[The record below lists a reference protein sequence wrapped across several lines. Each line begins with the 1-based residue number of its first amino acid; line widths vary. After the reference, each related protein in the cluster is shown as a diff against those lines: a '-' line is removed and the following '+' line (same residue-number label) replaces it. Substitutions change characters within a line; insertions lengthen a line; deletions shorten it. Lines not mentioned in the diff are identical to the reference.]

1 MARSKAPGGTSTGP
15 ARWRT
20 AASTSSNGPS
30 AGPIFSSD
38 EAAQLGA
45 GMKLRRIALGSERI
59 SSVTSSW
66 RSPGTCQSKPSGST
80 WLSTARGTWTVTPSA
95 SLPGSNW

>member
-1 MARSKAPGGTSTGP
+1 MARSNASGGTSTGP
-15 ARWRT
+15 ARSSSRPR
-20 AASTSSNGPS
+20 TSSSGPS
-30 AGPIFSSD
+30 AGPIRARA
-38 EAAQLGA
+38 EVAQLGA
-45 GMKLRRIALGSERI
+45 GMKLRRIALGSDRI

-80 WLSTARGTWTVTPSA
+80 WLSTARGMWTVTPSA

>member
-15 ARWRT
+15 DRSSS
-20 AASTSSNGPS
+20 AASTSSSGPS
-30 AGPIFSSD
+30 AGPIFSST